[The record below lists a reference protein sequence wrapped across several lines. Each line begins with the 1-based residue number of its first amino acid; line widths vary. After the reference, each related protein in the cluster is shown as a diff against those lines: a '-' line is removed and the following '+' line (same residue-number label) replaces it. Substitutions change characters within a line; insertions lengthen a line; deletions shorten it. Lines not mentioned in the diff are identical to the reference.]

1 MQVLDQKM
9 YQKSQSVMPFAV
21 TDVLTEYCGEHQH
34 PLLHF
39 WQLEDT
45 MILGMKDTR
54 VTDLNSGFK
63 SLVGHGYQPVIRNAG
78 GLGVISDV
86 GVLNISLIIPKEK
99 EMTTDSAYEA
109 MVDLM
114 RQAFPEVTI
123 ETGEVADSYCPGT
136 YDLSIDSRKIA
147 GIAQRRIKQGVAIML
162 YLSVFGDQDYRG
174 AVVRD
179 FYQAGLP
186 GAFGTD
192 GYPPVRPASMI
203 TLSEKYP
210 QPLTIQQVKE
220 RVLRAAG
227 AHEPAHDSAQWL
239 QAHNENQRL
248 AEKLQGMLRRNQ
260 PVEEF
265 INDSL

>member
-1 MQVLDQKM
+1 MQVLDQEM

-21 TDVLTEYCGEHQH
+21 TDVLTEYCGEHH
-34 PLLHF
+34 RSLLHF

-45 MILGMKDTR
+45 MILGMKDAR
-54 VTDLNSGFK
+54 VPDLTAGFQ
-63 SLVGHGYQPVIRNAG
+63 SLTQQGYQPVIRNAG
-78 GLGVISDV
+78 GLGVISDS
-86 GVLNISLIIPKEK
+86 GVLNISLIIPKEE

-123 ETGEVADSYCPGT
+123 ETGEVPDSYCPGT
-136 YDLSIDSRKIA
+136 YDLSIAGRKIA

-162 YLSVFGDQDYRG
+162 YLSVFGDQHYRG
-174 AVVRD
+174 EVVRN

-192 GYPPVRPASMI
+192 GYPPVRPESMI
-203 TLSEKYP
+203 NLSEKYP
-210 QPLTIQQVKE
+210 QPLTIPEVKK
-220 RVLRAAG
+220 RLMMAAG
-227 AHEPAHDSAQWL
+227 ATDPSQDSAHWL
-239 QAHNENQRL
+239 QVHNENQRL
-248 AEKLQGMLRRNQ
+248 ADKLQGMLRRNQ